1 MKQESG
7 DYTHA
12 NSYENKLI
20 LILKLVH
27 LICIGKNGCNVFG
40 KSISLLLLV

>member
-7 DYTHA
+7 HVTYA

-27 LICIGKNGCNVFG
+27 LICIRENDCNVFG
-40 KSISLLLLV
+40 KSVSLLLLV